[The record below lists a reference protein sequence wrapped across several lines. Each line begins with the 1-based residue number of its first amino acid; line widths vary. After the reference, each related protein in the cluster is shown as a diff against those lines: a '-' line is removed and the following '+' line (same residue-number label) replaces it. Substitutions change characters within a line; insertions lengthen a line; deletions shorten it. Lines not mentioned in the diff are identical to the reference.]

1 MGRDQKIA
9 AEAAALWQALYG
21 EPPPITTD
29 GATMIDVALQ
39 NLPEMDYER
48 LRAEQL
54 RAANVTFPR

>member
-21 EPPPITTD
+21 EPPPIMTD
-29 GATMIDVALQ
+29 GATMLNVALQ
-39 NLPEMDYER
+39 SLPEKGYER

-54 RAANVTFPR
+54 RAANIVFPR

>member
-1 MGRDQKIA
+1 MGREQKVA

-21 EPPPITTD
+21 EPPPILTD